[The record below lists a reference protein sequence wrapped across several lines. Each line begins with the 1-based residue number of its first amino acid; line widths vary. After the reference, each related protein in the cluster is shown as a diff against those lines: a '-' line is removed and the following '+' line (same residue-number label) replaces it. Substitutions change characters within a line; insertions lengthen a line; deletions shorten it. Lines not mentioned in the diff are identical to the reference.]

1 MKKKDNALI
10 FAKELGFD
18 VDQTWR
24 RPEAD
29 PDVWDQLTKKP
40 AKMNKDGE
48 MTAPPV
54 PHVDRSNLAII
65 LEGDPQFSTLGYNDH
80 ADLMMWG
87 SRILDEP
94 AMTDI
99 MIDLERRYG
108 FRGPDRMIER
118 GVLRVSNQRK
128 IEPIK
133 DWLESLTEWD
143 QYNRIDDMMR
153 DIFHAEFADG
163 YEKLVSTMGRM
174 WLISC
179 VARIM
184 EPGCKVD
191 TAITLI
197 GEKGARKGTA
207 LETLASAPWFSNSH
221 IDIKTKAGYEL
232 LHQSGVW
239 IWELAEGKAL
249 QGKSAEAV
257 KAFMT
262 GQFDRY
268 RPAYRKDIVR
278 RKRRTVFAVTLNNY
292 QFLSDGPERRFWP
305 VRIKR
310 ESRID
315 TDWLMEHRDQIWAE
329 ALHYYRQ
336 KEKWHLPEDLET
348 QLREYQQIFI
358 IDDPWANQVI
368 ECFKKTG
375 KCTTAEIMKDIELP
389 AAQQHSGN
397 SRRIAQICK
406 DLGYVQRMDNGKRTW
421 RKA

>member
-1 MKKKDNALI
+1 M
-10 FAKELGFD
+10 
-18 VDQTWR
+18 
-24 RPEAD
+24 
-29 PDVWDQLTKKP
+29 
-40 AKMNKDGE
+40 
-48 MTAPPV
+48 
-54 PHVDRSNLAII
+54 
-65 LEGDPQFSTLGYNDH
+65 
-80 ADLMMWG
+80 
-87 SRILDEP
+87 
-94 AMTDI
+94 
-99 MIDLERRYG
+99 
-108 FRGPDRMIER
+108 
-118 GVLRVSNQRK
+118 
-128 IEPIK
+128 
-133 DWLESLTEWD
+133 TEWD

-163 YEKLVSTMGRM
+163 YERLVSTMGRM

-292 QFLSDGPERRFWP
+292 QFPS
-305 VRIKR
+305 
-310 ESRID
+310 
-315 TDWLMEHRDQIWAE
+315 HR
-329 ALHYYRQ
+329 
-336 KEKWHLPEDLET
+336 
-348 QLREYQQIFI
+348 
-358 IDDPWANQVI
+358 
-368 ECFKKTG
+368 
-375 KCTTAEIMKDIELP
+375 
-389 AAQQHSGN
+389 S
-397 SRRIAQICK
+397 
-406 DLGYVQRMDNGKRTW
+406 
-421 RKA
+421 